1 MTGQPAPGQSIAI
14 ASAATLLTLPGV
26 PDALVMKEYLL
37 TNEELLPAVKPEL
50 DHFRALGGDPDALR
64 PLVAVAPEYLEAALD
79 EMRKEL
85 GAIEGYFS
93 EALKIDDGAQ
103 KALRA
108 AFVESV

>member
-1 MTGQPAPGQSIAI
+1 MTNAQ
-14 ASAATLLTLPGV
+14 
-26 PDALVMKEYLL
+26 
-37 TNEELLPAVKPEL
+37 LLPAEKPLL
-50 DHFRALGGDPDALR
+50 DHFRALGGDPELLR
-64 PLVAVAPEYLEAALD
+64 PVVGVAAAYLEAALD